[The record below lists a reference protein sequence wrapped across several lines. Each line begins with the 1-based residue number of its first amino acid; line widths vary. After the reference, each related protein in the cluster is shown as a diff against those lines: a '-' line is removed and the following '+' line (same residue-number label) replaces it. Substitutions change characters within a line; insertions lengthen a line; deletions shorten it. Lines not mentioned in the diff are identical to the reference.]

1 MYSAYGTRYWR
12 PHAALQMDP
21 GGGKWKGERMKTEWL
36 NLGSHDVEY
45 QTVLDRLN
53 DSPYDELV
61 EIDLIN
67 DRSRNLWHV
76 ENKYYV
82 PVMNGDWSELY
93 NYCAEH
99 MVYPRDRERY
109 RALMNPD
116 TMMQRLEQTEPAG
129 VLSDELRYRTVDGKW
144 MWVRQVLVAGAQ
156 NGLPEGVV
164 MCYIYDIDVKKQRE
178 LGGTVAA
185 PAVVRRDDLTGLLLD
200 RDFCMQAQK
209 RMAALSGQWC
219 VMAVDIENY
228 KLFCDWHGQQTG
240 HFLLAQIGE
249 ILLREE
255 QETGGLAGY
264 RGQDDF
270 ELLIPYNIVRINQLY
285 DALQKLIVSQGDS
298 VGFLPMFGICMV
310 GGLDDEIMELYNRAA
325 LTAEQIKGD
334 FKNRI
339 QLYNP
344 ELLKR
349 NTEEYQ
355 ILSNFQRGLENH
367 EIFFCLQP
375 QCRVS
380 SGKLVGAESLA
391 RWRTAEGRMIPPARF
406 VPILEKHGIVTNLDK
421 YIWEGV
427 CAWLRKWIDGGHTPV
442 PISVNVSQI
451 DIFAIDVPDFFCA
464 LLEKYRLPARLI
476 KIEITE
482 SAYVEDTAAVRET
495 VRRLRSL
502 GFLVLMD
509 DFGSG
514 YSSLN
519 MLRSLNVDIIKLDAQ
534 FLHISQNESRKGIG
548 ILESIVNM
556 AKSMAIP
563 VIVEGVET
571 IEQINFLSDLGC
583 RYMQGYYFYRPM
595 PVEEFENLISD
606 PACLDLNGFEFKA
619 NDQFHTREFLDEN
632 VVSDVMLNNI
642 LGPVAIYRWN
652 GDSVDIIRYNQQFYH
667 MVGLEMSQLDAR
679 RKGIEQYFYPDDRD
693 KFFRLLERASADRLN
708 GAKAVLRVYKPN
720 GALLWI
726 SLQMFFMEENEQGIL
741 MYGASEDVTELQY
754 INQAIPGG
762 YHRCSVDGG
771 FEFYFISEGFR
782 ELVGYTAEEIK
793 DKFDNKF
800 LNMVHHDDVDILMQ
814 RSAAILQG
822 KAPSNKPY
830 RIKRKEGGYIYV
842 MNQSCMTELN
852 GQVCFQSVA
861 IDVTEVVKLRNQ
873 MRLLSQ
879 SLSDDVVFARRKGEA
894 WKYRVIVHG
903 LGDRL
908 GMSAR
913 EFERFL
919 NSGELFRSLEP
930 GEAARLEAVTLVA
943 LKEKKSIE
951 VDFTFNAPSGP
962 VRLHLKNDC
971 VRDSSSKVEYIC
983 VLSEAGEKER

>member
-1 MYSAYGTRYWR
+1 
-12 PHAALQMDP
+12 
-21 GGGKWKGERMKTEWL
+21 MKIDWL
-36 NLGSHDVEY
+36 NLGGHEADY

-53 DSPYDELV
+53 ASPYDELV

-67 DRSRNLWHV
+67 DRCRNLWHV
-76 ENKYYV
+76 KNKYYV
-82 PVMNGDWSELY
+82 PVLHGNWSELY
-93 NYCAEH
+93 RYCADH
-99 MVYPRDRERY
+99 MLHPQDRERY
-109 RALMNPD
+109 CGMMDPD
-116 TMMQRLEQTEPAG
+116 TVLQRLERSEVSG
-129 VLSDELRYRTVDGKW
+129 VLSEELRYRTVDGKW
-144 MWVRQVLVAGAQ
+144 RWVRQVLVSGAQ
-156 NGLPEGVV
+156 NGLPEGVIYSY
-164 MCYIYDIDVKKQRE
+164 MYDIDVQKQRE
-178 LGGTVAA
+178 LGGTATSG
-185 PAVVRRDDLTGLLLD
+185 PTVRRDELTGLLLD
-200 RDFCMQAQK
+200 REFYTLARQ
-209 RMAALSGQWC
+209 RLPTLSGKWC
-219 VMAVDIENY
+219 VVALDIENF
-228 KLFCDWHGQQTG
+228 KLFCDWHGQQSG
-240 HFLLAQIGE
+240 NFLLAQIGE
-249 ILLREE
+249 ILGRLER
-255 QETGGLAGY
+255 ETGGLAGY

-270 ELLIPYNIVRINQLY
+270 ELLIPYDTARISLLF
-285 DALQKLIVSQGDS
+285 DELQRVIETQGDS

-310 GGLDDEIMELYNRAA
+310 ESPEDEITELYNHAA

-339 QLYNP
+339 QIYDP
-344 ELLKR
+344 DVHKR

-355 ILSNFQRGLENH
+355 ILSAFQRGLDNH

-380 SGKLVGAESLA
+380 SGRIVGAESLA
-391 RWRTAEGRMIPPARF
+391 RWRTAEGRIIPPARF

-421 YIWEGV
+421 YIWDEV
-427 CAWLRKWIDGGHTPV
+427 CAWLRKWIDAGNTPV

-451 DIFAIDVPDFFCA
+451 DIFSIDVPDFFNG

-556 AKSMAIP
+556 AKTMAIP

-571 IEQINFLSDLGC
+571 IEQINFLADLGC

-606 PACLDLNGFEFKA
+606 PRNVDLNGFEFKA

-632 VVSDVMLNNI
+632 LVSDVMLNNI

-652 GDSVDIIRYNQQFYH
+652 GNSVDIIRYNQQFYQ
-667 MVGLEMSQLDAR
+667 MVGIEIHQLEER
-679 RKGIEQYFYPDDRD
+679 RMAIERFLYPDDRE
-693 KFFRLLERASADRLN
+693 KLFRLLERASADRLN
-708 GAKAVLRVYKPN
+708 GARAVVRVYRPN

-726 SLQMFFMEENEQGIL
+726 SLQMYFMEENEQGVHF
-741 MYGASEDVTELQY
+741 YGASEDVTELQY
-754 INQAIPGG
+754 INQTIPGG

-771 FEFYFISEGFR
+771 FEFYFISEGFQQ
-782 ELVGYTAEEIK
+782 LVGYTVEEIK
-793 DKFDNKF
+793 EKFDNRF
-800 LNMVHHDDVDILMQ
+800 INMVHRDDVDVLLQ
-814 RSAAILQG
+814 RTNEILQG
-822 KAPSNKPY
+822 KEPTNKPY
-830 RIKRKEGGYIYV
+830 RVKRKDGGYIYV
-842 MNQSCMTELN
+842 MNQSCVTELN

-873 MRLLSQ
+873 MRLLGK
-879 SLSDDVVFARRKGEA
+879 SLTDDVVFVRRKGDSFR
-894 WKYRVIVHG
+894 YRVVVHG
-903 LGDRL
+903 LEDRL
-908 GMSAR
+908 GMSAKA
-913 EFERFL
+913 FEKLL
-919 NSGELFRSLEP
+919 NSGELFSSLNAD
-930 GEAARLEAVTLVA
+930 EAARLEVVTANA
-943 LKEKKSIE
+943 LRDMKPVEF
-951 VDFTFNAPSGP
+951 DFTLATSGGP
-962 VRLHLKNDC
+962 VRLHMKNDY
-971 VRDSSSKVEYIC
+971 VKDKNSKEEYIC
-983 VLSEAGEKER
+983 LFREIEE